1 MKLPLFGCV
10 AFAYATTAFA
20 QTGAPTST
28 SPTSANQAN
37 QTITLSG
44 CVNRDPTGHV
54 TLTDADNGTTYRLT
68 GKSLRRYV
76 GRSVQIVG
84 DSRRVTIKG
93 GLLPSAN
100 AAAQAGALDPAR
112 AAVAA
117 SPGGTETG
125 TGVVKLPEFRV
136 NRVQPVAG
144 ECP

>member
-1 MKLPLFGCV
+1 
-10 AFAYATTAFA
+10 
-20 QTGAPTST
+20 QST
-28 SPTSANQAN
+28 ERNKP
-37 QTITLSG
+37 ITLSG

-93 GLLPSAN
+93 GLLPSPN
-100 AAAQAGALDPAR
+100 AAAQAGALDPTR

-117 SPGGTETG
+117 APGGTESG
-125 TGVVKLPEFRV
+125 TGVVELPDFRV